1 MELDFRNTEL
11 DTSNSKSLISTITA
25 TASIGCYIDVEN
37 LYSSVKVLPKENSSS
52 NGFTW
57 IEFGRKNA
65 LTLCKGFH
73 KKMTIYHRK
82 RKEGKRFDKQLTA
95 LIRIFDKASNK
106 FLYCNVK
113 IFYNGNIQ
121 MTGLKSN
128 EQGFWVLHHIC
139 DTLCEIKTYNEKIY
153 NRIEGINNNSENKL
167 IPYNYIVQ
175 LINSNFNLGFN
186 INRDSLNEIVSNEYN
201 IFCSFESCIYPGVKI
216 QYYYNENNENNDGKC
231 KCSGIC
237 QGRGTGA
244 GDNNCKKVT
253 IIVFQSGSVII
264 TGSKNTSQINHAF
277 CFINELIRKH
287 QNTIKKNILFSN
299 QPYQPKTKYKKANEK
314 RKFHVPHGYMYDVN

>member
-1 MELDFRNTEL
+1 MDFDFKNTEL
-11 DTSNSKSLISTITA
+11 DTTNSKSLISTITA
-25 TASIGCYIDVEN
+25 TASLGCYINIEN
-37 LYSSVKVLPKENSSS
+37 LYININVLSREDNTS

-57 IEFGRKNA
+57 IEYGKKNS

-82 RKEGKRFDKQLTA
+82 RIEGKRFDKQLTV
-95 LIRIFDKASNK
+95 LIRNFDKKLNK
-106 FLYCNVK
+106 FIYCNVK

-128 EQGFWVLHHIC
+128 EQGFWVLYFIC
-139 DTLCEIKTYNEKIY
+139 STLHEIKRVDNKIY
-153 NRIEGINNNSENKL
+153 TVPEGDNQELK
-167 IPYNYIVQ
+167 PYNYIVQ

-186 INRDSLNEIVSNEYN
+186 VNRDNLNEIVSNQYN

-216 QYYYNENNENNDGKC
+216 QYYYNENNEINDGKC

-237 QGRGTGA
+237 QGKGSGS

-253 IIVFQSGSVII
+253 IIVFQSGSIII

-277 CFINELIRKH
+277 CFINELIAKH
-287 QNTIKKNILFSN
+287 LHAIKKNVLFSN
-299 QPYQPKTKYKKANEK
+299 QPYQPKTKYKKSTEK
-314 RKFHVPHGYMYDVN
+314 RKFHVPIGYMYDMN